1 MVKRYKTTTGTKRSI
16 GMHIEK
22 SINTR
27 QLKTYRNFLLDL
39 IPLIKEDFQEA
50 KQEKMDDF
58 SNGKV
63 IAYFD
68 VLSLIQM
75 QASNFGLDLKE
86 LGLEDD
92 VTNELFY

>member
-1 MVKRYKTTTGTKRSI
+1 MEKRHKTTTGTKRNI

-22 SINTR
+22 SLKIK
-27 QLKTYRNFLLDL
+27 QLQTYRHFLLDL
-39 IPLIKEDFQEA
+39 IPLLKELLQEA
-50 KQEKMDDF
+50 KQEKKDDYN
-58 SNGKV
+58 NGEV
-63 IAYFD
+63 FAYFN

-75 QASNFGLDLKE
+75 QAEAFSIDLKE

>member
-1 MVKRYKTTTGTKRSI
+1 
-16 GMHIEK
+16 MHIEK
-22 SINTR
+22 PISIR

-39 IPLIKEDFQEA
+39 IPLIKEFLQEA
-50 KQEKMDDF
+50 KQEKKDDYNKGEVF
-58 SNGKV
+58 
-63 IAYFD
+63 AYFN